1 MRQYPDIASSLQHL
15 YLEDSYVLGI
25 RIGGYN
31 LEFEVEAVL
40 CEPHELYVPPGADT
54 RYCYCV
60 GILSFPNVTKMKWK
74 ELILPRSVDPDG
86 SVDYGSFHVF
96 REEDAGWYY
105 LEGDWGE
112 VSVQSGVPFFT
123 PNP

>member
-1 MRQYPDIASSLQHL
+1 MRRYPDIANSLHNL

-25 RIGGYN
+25 RIGGHS

-40 CEPHELYVPPGADT
+40 CESHELYVPPDAGT
-54 RYCYCV
+54 RYCYRV
-60 GILSFPNVTKMKWK
+60 GSLRFPDVTKMEWK

-96 REEDAGWYY
+96 WEESAGWYY
-105 LEGDWGE
+105 LVGDWGE
-112 VSVQSGVPFFT
+112 VRVKSGVPFFT